1 MKNLKEIKNLE
12 MVQFRDQV
20 EIINVEF
27 VDEEDELL
35 QLRLRELDRAQAR
48 IREEVIRRKK
58 RKSVRR
64 MKIVGSILIGVIVM
78 ILVVIFYQVFE

>member
-1 MKNLKEIKNLE
+1 MKNLKEIEILE

-20 EIINVEF
+20 EIINVEL
-27 VDEEDELL
+27 VDDEDELL

-48 IREEVIRRKK
+48 IREEVIKRKK

-78 ILVVIFYQVFE
+78 ILVVIFYTIFE

>member
-1 MKNLKEIKNLE
+1 ME

-20 EIINVEF
+20 EIINVEL
-27 VDEEDELL
+27 VDEADDLL
-35 QLRLRELDRAQAR
+35 QLRLRELDRAQAK

-78 ILVVIFYQVFE
+78 ILVVIFYTVFE